1 MIYYMPLEPYPER
14 YTELLTNWTISR
26 FTARRIPVKVVLGER
41 LPDEGIRVGQVL
53 DAAGRSHFALTQVA
67 HLVKALSS
75 MSSADTIYFDDMF
88 TPGFEALPYIL
99 AQLPA
104 ERRPRIFAR
113 NHAQSVDPDDFTFPM
128 RDWMRHFEQLVYR
141 TSSGIICASTVH
153 KELME
158 VAMLDAC
165 PIHVLGLPYDEN
177 DVRRIA
183 GPAPEWHTRPKQIVY
198 SSRLDREKQPHFFM
212 DIVDRLAPKGF
223 EFHVCTGSKE
233 PRSNDPSAV
242 ARLLALEAKKLVTI
256 HRATTKAR
264 YYDVVKNSRV
274 QLNTARQDFVSYT
287 AIEASS
293 LGTFTLAPGFR
304 SFPETFENNA
314 DFLYVPW
321 SLREACEKLELLV
334 TLGPHLPAG
343 TTHEELVGKLSA
355 HQHAALDRII
365 DLLVA
370 P

>member
-1 MIYYMPLEPYPER
+1 VIYYLPLEPYPER
-14 YTELLTNWTISR
+14 YTELLTNWTITR
-26 FTARRIPVKVVLGER
+26 FNARGVPVTVVLGQR

-67 HLVKALSS
+67 ELVKALPA
-75 MSSADTIYFDDMF
+75 MTCDDVIYFDDMF
-88 TPGFEALPYIL
+88 TPGYEALPYIL
-99 AQLPA
+99 MQLPVV
-104 ERRPRIFAR
+104 RRPRIFAR

-128 RDWMRHFEQLVYR
+128 REWMRHFEQVVYR
-141 TSSGIICASTVH
+141 TATGIICASTVH

-158 VAMLDAC
+158 VAMLDSC

-177 DVRRIA
+177 DVRRLA
-183 GPAPEWHTRPKQIVY
+183 GPLPGWHQRPRQVVY

-223 EFHVCTGSKE
+223 SFHVCTGSKE

-242 ARLLALEAKKLVTI
+242 ERLLAMEAKGRVTI

-264 YYDVVKNSRV
+264 YYEVVKNSRV

-293 LGTFTLAPGFR
+293 LGTYTLAPAFR
-304 SFPETFENNA
+304 SFPETFDNNA

-321 SLREACEKLELLV
+321 SVQEACEKLELLA
-334 TLGPHLPAG
+334 TLGPRMAG
-343 TTHEELVGKLSA
+343 DDTHESLVGKLSA
-355 HQHAALDRII
+355 YQHAALDRII

>member
-1 MIYYMPLEPYPER
+1 VIYYLPLEPYPER
-14 YTELLTNWTISR
+14 YTELLTNWTITR
-26 FTARRIPVKVVLGER
+26 LTARGVAHKVILGQR
-41 LPDEGIRVGQVL
+41 LPDEGIRIGQVL

-67 HLVKALSS
+67 ELVKAIPAMTSE
-75 MSSADTIYFDDMF
+75 DVVYFDDMF
-88 TPGFEALPYIL
+88 TPGYEALPYIFM
-99 AQLPA
+99 QLSA

-128 RDWMRHFEQLVYR
+128 REWMRHFEQLVYR
-141 TSSGIICASTVH
+141 TASGIICASTIH

-165 PIHVLGLPYDEN
+165 PIHVLGLPYDQD

-183 GPAPEWHTRPKQIVY
+183 GELPEWHQRPKQVVY

-212 DIVDRLAPKGF
+212 DIVDRLAPTGI

-233 PRSNDPSAV
+233 PRSNDTSAV
-242 ARLLALEAKKLVTI
+242 ERLLALEAKKLVTI
-256 HRATTKAR
+256 HRSTTKAR

-293 LGTFTLAPGFR
+293 LGTYTLAPAFR

-321 SLREACEKLELLV
+321 SLREAVEKLEMLV
-334 TLGPHLPAG
+334 TLGPHLPRD
-343 TTHEELVGKLSA
+343 TTSKELVGRLSA
-355 HQHAALDRII
+355 QQHASLDRII